1 LVTLVFRPWI
11 GPKFPLE
18 SKAMNLPLGLIDGFW
33 LGDAAFDSLIRLVSL
48 V

>member
-1 LVTLVFRPWI
+1 MTFEFRPWI
-11 GPKFPLE
+11 GPKLPLE

-33 LGDAAFDSLIRLVSL
+33 LGEAAPDSLTRLVSL